1 MVRVEVFYSTR
12 CPHCRVARSMVKRV
26 VKQFRKR
33 LEKRFGRRFER
44 RLGWSLE
51 VEEVNTSIRS
61 GAVRAEK
68 YGIRAVPTI
77 VVNGN
82 VKKKIVGVP
91 REKELIELIEKEMAI
106 D

>member
-1 MVRVEVFYSTR
+1 MRIEVFYSTR
-12 CPHCRVARSMVKRV
+12 CPHCRVARSMVKSV
-26 VKQFRKR
+26 VKRFRKR

-51 VEEVNTSIRS
+51 VDEVNTSTRS
-61 GAVRAEK
+61 GAVRSKE
-68 YGIRAVPTI
+68 YEIRAVPTI

-91 REKELIELIEKEMAI
+91 RKKELIKLIEKEI